1 MKRLLILIT
10 IFALFGCNGPSSQS
24 ETSRQKEK
32 KPRTKTIILFDVSGS
47 FNDYIPNVT
56 EKIKLYIDEIPMFE
70 DVTLRKIGINED
82 DRNFITELDLT
93 TGFIDAI
100 RAASV
105 QCNQYSKDG
114 REKCEKDRE
123 EANQMLLNEFRARKE
138 EFKNK
143 VDDLGQNRESNTD
156 IITSIEQSLRDLK
169 KTTYDR
175 RRIVIFSDMDDL
187 TGRMANFELMVDE
200 IDYLDEL
207 LIFYAEE
214 KYADLVE
221 NKITGDNVKIY
232 HISITDSEFNRFIE
246 SI

>member
-1 MKRLLILIT
+1 MT
-10 IFALFGCNGPSSQS
+10 IFILLVGCNDPSNQG
-24 ETSRQKEK
+24 ENLGQKEK

-47 FNDYIPNVT
+47 FNEYIPNVV
-56 EKIKLYIDEIPMFE
+56 EKIKLYVDKIPMFE
-70 DVTLRKIGINED
+70 DITLRKIGVNED
-82 DRNFITELDLT
+82 DKNFITELDLT

-100 RAASV
+100 MASSI
-105 QCNQYSKDG
+105 QCNQYSKEG
-114 REKCEKDRE
+114 REECEKKRA
-123 EANQMLLNEFRARKE
+123 EANQMLLDEFRGRKE

-143 VDDLGQNRESNTD
+143 VDDLGQSRESNTD

-187 TGRMANFELMVDE
+187 TGRMATFELMVDE

-207 LIFYAEE
+207 LVFYAEE
-214 KYADLVE
+214 KYADLIE
-221 NKITGDNVKIY
+221 DKIIGDNVKIY
-232 HISITDSEFNRFIE
+232 HISITDSGFNRFIE